1 MQKGYCFYSIHQ
13 QLLFIGSVEK
23 YPNIKAGF
31 IHIPYIEEQVK
42 DKSNM
47 PFMKKEEIIQALKII
62 IKTSVNYFDK
72 EDTKITG
79 GLEH

>member
-1 MQKGYCFYSIHQ
+1 MYESLYLTST
-13 QLLFIGSVEK
+13 K

-42 DKSNM
+42 DKPNI
-47 PFMKKEEIIQALKII
+47 PFIKKEDIIIALELI
-62 IKTSVNYFDK
+62 IKTAVTYYDK
-72 EDTKITG
+72 EDTKIIG

>member
-1 MQKGYCFYSIHQ
+1 
-13 QLLFIGSVEK
+13 
-23 YPNIKAGF
+23 
-31 IHIPYIEEQVK
+31 
-42 DKSNM
+42 M